1 MTDEEPKV
9 TLNMEEAGGP
19 KWYQGDGL
27 GDPKAVT
34 VTCDKAPIDDRTQP
48 ATDSPLSPEDG
59 SD

>member
-1 MTDEEPKV
+1 LTDEEPKV

-27 GDPKAVT
+27 GDAKAVT